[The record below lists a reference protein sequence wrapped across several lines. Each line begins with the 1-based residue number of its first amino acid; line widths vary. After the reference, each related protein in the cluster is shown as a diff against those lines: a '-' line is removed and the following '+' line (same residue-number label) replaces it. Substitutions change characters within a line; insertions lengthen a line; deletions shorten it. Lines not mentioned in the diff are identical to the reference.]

1 MEDLVAVGWA
11 AKEVP
16 DHGWDERYESNR
28 RGQSVVSGDQGGI
41 RYTPEGARG
50 WDPVW
55 RWRLGTGQDTGMGL
69 EMFRLDGKVAWVT
82 GGTKGLGLQMAHAL
96 ASVGANVAVSSRN
109 GAEAQAAARALVE
122 RHEIRAFGA
131 AADVT
136 STEEIGR
143 FVRDVS
149 STLGPVDILVNN
161 AGINIRKPTVEQT
174 DEDWRRVLETNL
186 TGPFLCT
193 RAVLPGMV
201 ERRWG
206 RVIHMSSMLGYV
218 GLAGRPSYS
227 ASKGALVVL
236 AKTQALEVAAA
247 GVTVN
252 AICPGPFGTEMNRP
266 LMDDPKK
273 YAEFVTRIP
282 MGRWGEMSEIDGV
295 VVFLASKAS
304 SFVTGTTVVVDG
316 GWTAQ

>member
-1 MEDLVAVGWA
+1 
-11 AKEVP
+11 
-16 DHGWDERYESNR
+16 
-28 RGQSVVSGDQGGI
+28 
-41 RYTPEGARG
+41 
-50 WDPVW
+50 
-55 RWRLGTGQDTGMGL
+55 MGV

-82 GGTKGLGLQMAHAL
+82 GGSKGLGLQMAHAL
-96 ASVGANVAVSSRN
+96 AGVGAHVVVNSRN
-109 GAEAQAAARALVE
+109 GEEARAAAKSIAE
-122 RHEIRAFGA
+122 RHGVRTYGG
-131 AADVT
+131 AADVAT
-136 STEEIGR
+136 ATDVAA
-143 FVRDVS
+143 FLKDAVREV
-149 STLGPVDILVNN
+149 GPVDILVNN
-161 AGINIRKPTVEQT
+161 AGINIRKPTVDQT
-174 DEDWRRVLETNL
+174 DDDWKRVLDTNL

-206 RVIHMSSMLGYV
+206 RVIHLSSMLGHV

-227 ASKGALVVL
+227 ATKGALVLL
-236 AKTQALEVAAA
+236 AKTQALEVAHA

-266 LMDDPKK
+266 LLEDPKK
-273 YAEFVTRIP
+273 YAEFVSRIP

-304 SFVTGTTVVVDG
+304 SFVTGTTLVVDG